1 MKTPEDNPDMRV
13 LKTATCKT
21 LSGKSTLTY
30 QIGTL
35 PDSTIHVRITKNT
48 GAGFFNDEWVAVKDI
63 QEVLADGPE
72 GQPLTSFLLQPLV
85 KGKSVNTPA
94 FLMAALTHER
104 LLRVLKGKKR
114 GHEFLDPEGFTA
126 KMEKLM
132 ASKSTTGVKPK
143 GTTKKTG
150 GSTTG
155 KTAGGMPRK
164 TVSKKAAVKKKSMSR
179 RKTSK
184 TG

>member
-1 MKTPEDNPDMRV
+1 MSKANNDHPDMRV
-13 LKTATCKT
+13 LKTTNCKT
-21 LSGKSTLTY
+21 VTGKSTLTY
-30 QIGTL
+30 QIGSL
-35 PDSTIHVRITKNT
+35 PDSTVHIRISKNT
-48 GAGFFNDEWVAVKDI
+48 GAGFFNDEWIKIEDI
-63 QEVLADGPE
+63 QRTLAGGPK

-104 LLRVLKGKKR
+104 LLRVLKGKTR

-126 KMEKLM
+126 KMDRL
-132 ASKSTTGVKPK
+132 ASSGVKPK

-155 KTAGGMPRK
+155 KTAGGTTK
-164 TVSKKAAVKKKSMSR
+164 KAVSKKAVIKKKSMYR